1 MEREQRSET
10 VKCTDCG
17 ADLKFAPGTSNLTCE
32 YCGAENE
39 IAVADVSIEEL
50 DFHTHLHSLADASE
64 QLAMHLVKCDN
75 CGAAATID
83 AHLQSAF
90 CPYCS
95 NALLIENAQDEL
107 VIAPK
112 SLLPFELKPNAAQN
126 KFRQWIN
133 KLWFAPNALHKAA
146 LHFDHF
152 KGVYMPYWTYDANTF
167 TRYTGERG
175 KYYYTTESY
184 TTVENGKTVS
194 KTRQVKHTS
203 WSPASGSFSHWF
215 DDVLICAT
223 KSLPENLVEALEPWD
238 LENLVP
244 FNKEFLSGFITE
256 KYQVDLEAGF
266 SAARQR
272 MDPTI
277 RSMAKSD
284 IGGDEQ
290 RIHTIKTD
298 HSGITFKHILLPFY
312 VSAYNF
318 KNKLYRFLVNAR
330 TGEVQGERPWSVIK
344 ITLAVLLCIAIIAG
358 GAYFADQAHGA
369 RRRSVGRNEQ
379 SQHIQKRQFEYNLFP
394 VINRNFIVRW

>member
-1 MEREQRSET
+1 MENEQRSDT
-10 VKCTDCG
+10 IKCRDCG
-17 ADLKFAPGTSNLTCE
+17 ANLKFAPGTSNLTCE
-32 YCGAENE
+32 HCGAENA
-39 IAVADVSIEEL
+39 IAGANAPVKEL
-50 DFHTHLHSLADASE
+50 DFRAHLHSQATASE
-64 QLAMHLVKCDN
+64 QLTIHLVKCEN

-112 SLLPFELKPNAAQN
+112 SLLPFKLKPTEAQEN
-126 KFRQWIN
+126 FRQWIR
-133 KLWFAPNALHKAA
+133 KLWFAPNTLKKAA

-152 KGVYMPYWTYDANTF
+152 KGVYMPYWTYDSATF
-167 TRYTGERG
+167 TCYTGARG
-175 KYYYTTESY
+175 IYYYTTETY
-184 TTVENGKTVS
+184 TAEENGKTVT
-194 KTRQVKHTS
+194 KTRQVRHTS

-215 DDVLICAT
+215 DDILICAT
-223 KSLPENLVEALEPWD
+223 KSLPKNLVEALEPWD
-238 LENLVP
+238 LKSLVP

-266 SAARQR
+266 SAARQK

-290 RIHTIKTD
+290 KINTIKTD
-298 HSGITFKHILLPFY
+298 HSKITFKHILLPFY

-318 KNKLYRFLVNAR
+318 NNKLYQCLINAR
-330 TGEVQGERPWSVIK
+330 TGEVQSERPWSVIK
-344 ITLAVLLCIAIIAG
+344 IMLAVLLGIAIIVG
-358 GAYFADQAHGA
+358 GFYLADQSHGSHLKKSHI
-369 RRRSVGRNEQ
+369 RRSVMRVKAVEAPARRVPGHAGSGE
-379 SQHIQKRQFEYNLFP
+379 
-394 VINRNFIVRW
+394 